1 MKNPNGCR
9 IFPYTPR
16 NVIAA
21 FSFDYFSR
29 SFVPS
34 IACDQAPIVCKEND
48 GRSNGDYKQC
58 AENGDSHNM
67 ASAHCLSLP
76 QRIQS
81 LLHRFQRVAYRCRT
95 IPQDPAFKLY
105 VGNIRRGRPAVSWL
119 YSIMRRFAL
128 STDASAIANRPPP
141 TPLSS
146 AGPSRTEKV
155 QERGAVPRAPQD
167 VDKV

>member
-1 MKNPNGCR
+1 
-9 IFPYTPR
+9 
-16 NVIAA
+16 
-21 FSFDYFSR
+21 
-29 SFVPS
+29 
-34 IACDQAPIVCKEND
+34 
-48 GRSNGDYKQC
+48 
-58 AENGDSHNM
+58 M

-128 STDASAIANRPPP
+128 STDASAVANRPPP

-146 AGPSRTEKV
+146 AGPSCTEKA
-155 QERGAVPRAPQD
+155 QERGAVPRAPSVLLALSYLPPRHRTQRWPRTMYSAAPSGSAARLCRSSS
-167 VDKV
+167 VGSNPCW